1 MSTSRPP
8 RSIRRG
14 PAPHLTTQT
23 PPSTPLRTATTPT
36 VKRVIWTGAFA
47 AVAIVG
53 SIYGAGLKTK
63 QEFQAEKQQII
74 ESTPEDRI
82 KDLEHRRGVLMS
94 QKIPLERK
102 LADLRSRMQAKAA
115 EEASQSQAKNN
126 KTG

>member
-1 MSTSRPP
+1 MAASSRPP
-8 RSIRRG
+8 RPIRRG
-14 PAPHLTTQT
+14 PAPTPP

-36 VKRVIWTGAFA
+36 VKRLIWTGAFA
-47 AVAIVG
+47 AVTIVG
-53 SIYGAGLKTK
+53 AIYGAGLKTK

-102 LADLRSRMQAKAA
+102 LDDLRSRMQAKEA
-115 EEASQSQAKNN
+115 EEASKLQTNNN
-126 KTG
+126 KAG